1 MEPYEMSV
9 LLKAMD
15 DVFFTMR
22 YPDAHSNIALQN
34 EKASILDAFFRF
46 LLGRASTSR
55 RRVIRREWVSERKRL
70 SIVFTKRYPTKQG
83 VFRDEFISAKE
94 NDYAT
99 GEGLSNPTKRK
110 T

>member
-46 LLGRASTSR
+46 L
-55 RRVIRREWVSERKRL
+55 VSYTIKCNTL
-70 SIVFTKRYPTKQG
+70 IKK
-83 VFRDEFISAKE
+83 
-94 NDYAT
+94 
-99 GEGLSNPTKRK
+99 
-110 T
+110 